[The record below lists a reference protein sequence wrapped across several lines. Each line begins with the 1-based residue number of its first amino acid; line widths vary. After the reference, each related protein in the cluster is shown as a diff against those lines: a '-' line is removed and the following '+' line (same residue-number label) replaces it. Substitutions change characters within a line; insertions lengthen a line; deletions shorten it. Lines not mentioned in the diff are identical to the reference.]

1 MLFFQADTRESHS
14 RIEVGMSMFGVS
26 GSLDPLDSLE
36 TILLYCL
43 KKEKNNH
50 IVNVYKSL

>member
-1 MLFFQADTRESHS
+1 
-14 RIEVGMSMFGVS
+14 MSMFGVS